1 MTLTELRPVTDPAP
15 RGPAPERQ
23 VRPPGI
29 RRRATALIPT
39 EVALVVL
46 TLVTTASY
54 ARVFHGWDWF
64 RQLGTLALASHL
76 LAIACRRAGW
86 GVITSTVAGLAGLA
100 VALSLVFYQGA
111 SALGLPTRTTWRL
124 AGDDL
129 STAWDAFANAVPLI
143 AAERGYLLA
152 AGVGVWLAAWFA
164 DGFAFR
170 ARAGFESVLPAGIL
184 FVFASAVAA
193 NRLRVMFAVLWLAA
207 TFVVLLLHRVL
218 RQETSSGWL
227 AASRNPS
234 PTPPALRV
242 GGAIAVIAVLAGG
255 IIGPRLPGAGDK
267 ALIDTTNDNSS
278 RTTLS
283 PIVELKG
290 RLTGQS
296 TVEAF
301 RVVSAVPSYWRITAL
316 PDFNGRT
323 WTSRAK
329 VRDADGRL
337 GGGLSDT
344 IGGTEVQQTITISGL
359 KQIWLPAAYSPVG
372 VTGADG
378 ITYDSK
384 TSSLVSKEDDPQ
396 GLNYVVTSVLPT
408 DIDAELLQAAVE
420 TPTGE
425 VAERNLAL
433 PEDFPDEL
441 VAEAERIVSEA
452 QARTPYDKALVL
464 QSFFRDN
471 FEYDLSFRAGH
482 SDAIIQQFLAERR
495 GYCEQFAGT
504 YAAFARAL
512 GIPARVAIGFTQGE
526 LQPDGS
532 YKVLGRHAHAWPELY
547 FEGVGWVPFEPTPG
561 RGNPATVQYTGVQP
575 AQDEGGG
582 VGGAPATTTT
592 IVTASTLPNGAEV
605 PPDDLAGS
613 SSTTLAPQEVEGRNG
628 GSSTWLLRLA
638 LVLLLAIGLAVAWL
652 AGLAALRRARR
663 DQRRRHADNP
673 AERVLVAWAEAAE
686 TLQRTGKGPA
696 PSETPLEYADRAGRS
711 AGVPTEA
718 FHQLALDT
726 TMAGYAAG
734 GVEREAV
741 QRSTATV
748 AAIERS
754 IHERTPFVERLK
766 WAADPRTAFAGL
778 FTSSR
783 ERATAGHS
791 G

>member
-1 MTLTELRPVTDPAP
+1 MTLTELRPVTEAAS

-54 ARVFHGWDWF
+54 ARVFEGWEWF
-64 RQLGTLALASHL
+64 RQLGTLAVASHL

-86 GVITSTVAGLAGLA
+86 GVVTSTVAGLAGLT
-100 VALSLVFYQGA
+100 VALSLVFYQSV
-111 SALGLPTRTTWRL
+111 SAVGLPTRSTWRL

-143 AAERGYLLA
+143 PAERGYLLA

-170 ARAGFESVLPAGIL
+170 ARAGFEAVLPAGIL

-193 NRLRVMFAVLWLAA
+193 DRLRVVFAALWLAT

-242 GGAIAVIAVLAGG
+242 GGAIALIAVVAGG
-255 IIGPRLPGAGDK
+255 IAGPMLPGAGDK
-267 ALIDTTNDNSS
+267 ALVDTTNDSTS

-301 RVVSAVPSYWRITAL
+301 TVQSAVPSYWRITAL

-329 VRDADGRL
+329 VRDADGTL
-337 GGGLSDT
+337 GGGFDES
-344 IGGTEVQQTITISGL
+344 IGGTEVQQTFTITGL
-359 KQIWLPAAYSPVG
+359 KQIWLPAAFAPINVS
-372 VTGADG
+372 GADG

-384 TSSLVSKEDDPQ
+384 SSSLVSKEDDPR
-396 GLNYVVTSVLPT
+396 GLTYQVTSVIPNFPV
-408 DIDAELLQAAVE
+408 EVLQAAVA
-420 TPTGE
+420 PATGD
-425 VAERNLAL
+425 VADRNLLL
-433 PEDFPDEL
+433 PDDFPAEL
-441 VAEAERIVSEA
+441 VDEAQRIVDDA
-452 QARTPYDKALVL
+452 GARTPYDKALAL

-471 FEYDLSFRAGH
+471 FQYDLSFRAGH
-482 SDAIIQQFLAERR
+482 SDEIIQQFLDERR

-512 GIPARVAIGFTQGE
+512 GLPARVAIGFTHGE
-526 LQPDGS
+526 VQPDGS
-532 YKVLGRHAHAWPELY
+532 YKVLGRHAHAWPEVY
-547 FEGVGWVPFEPTPG
+547 FEGVGWVQFEPTPG
-561 RGNPATVQYTGVQP
+561 RGNPAAVQYTGVQP
-575 AQDEGGG
+575 AQDDGGG
-582 VGGAPATTTT
+582 GAGAPATTTT
-592 IVTASTLPNGAEV
+592 IVTASTLPTGAEV
-605 PPDDLAGS
+605 PPEDLAGA
-613 SSTTLAPQEVEGRNG
+613 SSTTLAPQQVA
-628 GSSTWLLRLA
+628 GSSGGGPRWLLRLG
-638 LVLLLAIGLAVAWL
+638 LVVLVAVGVAMAWL

-663 DQRRRHADNP
+663 DQRRRHAGSP
-673 AERVLVAWAEAAE
+673 ADRVLVAWAEAAE
-686 TLQRTGKGPA
+686 TLRRTGKGPA

-718 FHQLALDT
+718 FHQLALDA
-726 TMAGYAAG
+726 TMAGYAAD
-734 GVEREAV
+734 GVDPDAV

-748 AAIERS
+748 AAIEHS
-754 IHERTPFVERLK
+754 IHERTPFTERLR

-778 FTSSR
+778 FTTSG

-791 G
+791 S